1 MPQSIRLMLVSAVLI
16 AFIGATTGFAD
27 VGAQKVSLKFHP
39 TVGQKT
45 TYETTTITEIETKGM
60 PGLPAAGQKHKMTH
74 VVEQTQTVKA
84 QKPNGNYLIELSFG
98 QGSIQIGDRAP
109 VTSGELAVAGKAF
122 TMEMSPEG
130 KLLNIQG
137 LGDVRPE
144 VKGSVQNMIQQA
156 SEAFVFSQRDV
167 AVGET
172 WQRTI
177 ESELP
182 LGTTDGKVEQK
193 MICDYTLL
201 GVKTVEG
208 VPAAKISMKMKIEQ
222 KSTPESKQMQVQATG
237 IGEGILHYDYQ
248 HSKALSS
255 NLTTTINMSMT
266 INPPPG
272 RSGQS
277 FSAQQHIVTKMTM
290 KIKK

>member
-1 MPQSIRLMLVSAVLI
+1 MLVSAVLI
-16 AFIGATTGFAD
+16 ALIGATTGFAD

-39 TVGQKT
+39 TVGQTT
-45 TYETTTITEIETKGM
+45 TYETTTISEIETKGM
-60 PGLPAAGQKHKMTH
+60 PGLPAAGQKQTMTQ

-84 QKPNGNYLIELSFG
+84 QQPNGNYLIELSFG
-98 QGSIQIGDRAP
+98 QGSMQIGDRAP

-156 SEAFVFSQRDV
+156 GGSFVFSQRDV

-177 ESELP
+177 ETVLP
-182 LGTTDGKVEQK
+182 LGTTGGKVEQK

-201 GVKTVEG
+201 GVESMEG

-237 IGEGILHYDYQ
+237 TGEGILYYDYQ
-248 HSKALSS
+248 NSKVLSS
-255 NLTTTINMSMT
+255 NLTTTINMSTT

-272 RSGQS
+272 RSHS
-277 FSAQQHIVTKMTM
+277 PISSQQHVVTRTTM

>member
-1 MPQSIRLMLVSAVLI
+1 MPQSIRLILVSVVLI
-16 AFIGATTGFAD
+16 ALIGATTGFAD

-45 TYETTTITEIETKGM
+45 TYETTTISEIESKGM
-60 PGLPAAGQKHKMTH
+60 PGLPAAGQKQTMSQ

-84 QKPNGNYLIELSFG
+84 QKPNGNYLVDLSFDKM
-98 QGSIQIGDRAP
+98 SMQIADRAP
-109 VTSGELAVAGKAF
+109 VTSGEFTGKVF

-130 KLLNIQG
+130 KLLDVQG
-137 LGDVRPE
+137 LDGLGPGMKE
-144 VKGSVQNMIQQA
+144 TIPKMIQQA
-156 SEAFVFSQRDV
+156 GESFVFPQRDV

-177 ESELP
+177 ETELP
-182 LGTTDGKVEQK
+182 VSTTDDKVEQK

-201 GVKTVEG
+201 GVESMEG
-208 VPAAKISMKMKIEQ
+208 VLAAKISMKMKIEH
-222 KSTPESKQMQVQATG
+222 KSTPESKMMQVQATG
-237 IGEGILHYDYQ
+237 TGEGILYYDYQ
-248 HSKALSS
+248 HSKVLSS
-255 NLTTTINMSMT
+255 NLTSTINISTT

-272 RSGQS
+272 RPGQS
-277 FSAQQHIVTKMTM
+277 FNTQQHIVTKTTM